1 MPTNDSESEIA
12 RRRDAGLLRA
22 LKTPPK
28 SHKEMA
34 EERAGRAKRT
44 VRHKKPI
51 RPVNA

>member
-1 MPTNDSESEIA
+1 MNKVDDIA

-34 EERAGRAKRT
+34 EERARQPKRKARAKKDAR
-44 VRHKKPI
+44 
-51 RPVNA
+51 